1 MSWPKP
7 SSEASLSRS
16 ALALRIT
23 ASDALM
29 RKRPRCGKDAFAGLG
44 RFGVGSPT
52 AARRA
57 RENKALQRKSR
68 PTARISRLENSK
80 LFVLAHARL
89 PRLKLNAFRWHV
101 VI

>member
-1 MSWPKP
+1 MNWPKP

-23 ASDALM
+23 ALDALM
-29 RKRPRCGKDAFAGLG
+29 RKRPRCGKDASAGLG
-44 RFGVGSPT
+44 RFGVGSGT

-68 PTARISRLENSK
+68 FSARVSVSENSQ
-80 LFVLAHARL
+80 LTVLANATA
-89 PRLKLNAFRWHV
+89 PRLKLNAFR
-101 VI
+101 